1 MQTPFVRVRATSSC
15 RRNIRPQGFALA
27 ACLLVVA
34 MMVLI
39 GATDESSRAVA
50 QMTARA
56 AHTING
62 ADTAH
67 LRLVRPGERLLE
79 EGPATGALPG
89 SMRAELDIGPLYT
102 GSFTIYTRN
111 GVIRGSG
118 RATPH
123 GAGRYQSFAGW
134 LTVTSGNGR
143 YAHVQGH
150 DQLYGVFDRRTYA
163 VSVETTGTI
172 SY

>member
-1 MQTPFVRVRATSSC
+1 M
-15 RRNIRPQGFALA
+15 
-27 ACLLVVA
+27 LLT
-34 MMVLI
+34 
-39 GATDESSRAVA
+39 GASTGSPYAEA
-50 QMTARA
+50 QMMARA
-56 AHTING
+56 AQTISG

-79 EGPATGALPG
+79 EGPASGALPG

-111 GVIRGSG
+111 GRISGYG

-143 YAHVQGH
+143 YAHVHGH

-163 VSVETTGTI
+163 VSVDTTGTL